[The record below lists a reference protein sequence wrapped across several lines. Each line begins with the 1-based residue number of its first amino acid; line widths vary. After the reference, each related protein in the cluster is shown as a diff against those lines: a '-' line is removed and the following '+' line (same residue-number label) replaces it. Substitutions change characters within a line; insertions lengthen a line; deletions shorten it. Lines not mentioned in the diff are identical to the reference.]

1 MFGPRDFS
9 VSAPLFLKPN
19 LNVLYIRTSEKVKEK
34 NDESD
39 DGPNTNIEIVD
50 YSDWIRFNLSRL
62 DLSMYQS
69 GLIGV
74 LTERIEMGSIEQNHR
89 FLRLDLYRLLTCIG
103 YFLIEGFIAQIKG
116 WLNQRRRNIAVIM
129 RCKWAFPPASYKLN
143 GVCLANLID
152 NLTAMQASY

>member
-1 MFGPRDFS
+1 MFGPRDLS
-9 VSAPLFLKPN
+9 VGAPLFLK
-19 LNVLYIRTSEKVKEK
+19 LSECIFVYLREGIKER

-39 DGPNTNIEIVD
+39 DGPNNIKIVD
-50 YSDWIRFNLSRL
+50 YSDWIQLNLSRL

-103 YFLIEGFIAQIKG
+103 YFLIEGFIVQIKG
-116 WLNQRRRNIAVIM
+116 WLNQRPRNIAVIV
-129 RCKWAFPPASYKLN
+129 RCKWALPASYKLN

-152 NLTAMQASY
+152 NLTGMQASY

>member
-9 VSAPLFLKPN
+9 ALPCFWN
-19 LNVLYIRTSEKVKEK
+19 QMNVYSFTSEKVKER

-39 DGPNTNIEIVD
+39 DGPNNIEIVD

-74 LTERIEMGSIEQNHR
+74 LTERIEMDSIEQNHR
-89 FLRLDLYRLLTCIG
+89 FYALICIG
-103 YFLIEGFIAQIKG
+103 YL
-116 WLNQRRRNIAVIM
+116 LVSVI
-129 RCKWAFPPASYKLN
+129 S
-143 GVCLANLID
+143 
-152 NLTAMQASY
+152 